1 MKFCTCSPFNWAMRL
16 AGVKSLAQLR
26 SEKSVRLC
34 LAGARK
40 LLCNCIAK
48 LALFVQCVSPLTLPF
63 PFYTRTHTQLLLTKL
78 NGPSSG
84 PSLPSLLF
92 GPLTR
97 HGWRSLVSFTAS
109 LTAAVCVILRGV
121 RCTRSGRPWGAGAK
135 MGQRQSTAKDLDETP
150 EVLSTISGGGCLL
163 LSWRGVLCIYS
174 NWFYTQSF
182 NS

>member
-1 MKFCTCSPFNWAMRL
+1 M
-16 AGVKSLAQLR
+16 
-26 SEKSVRLC
+26 RLC
-34 LAGARK
+34 LARARK

-48 LALFVQCVSPLTLPF
+48 LALFVQCVSPQTLPF

-78 NGPSSG
+78 NGPS
-84 PSLPSLLF
+84 LPSLLF

-97 HGWRSLVSFTAS
+97 HGCRSLVSFTAS
-109 LTAAVCVILRGV
+109 LTAVVCVILRGV
-121 RCTRSGRPWGAGAK
+121 RCTRRGRPWCAGAK

-174 NWFYTQSF
+174 NWFIP
-182 NS
+182 NPLIV